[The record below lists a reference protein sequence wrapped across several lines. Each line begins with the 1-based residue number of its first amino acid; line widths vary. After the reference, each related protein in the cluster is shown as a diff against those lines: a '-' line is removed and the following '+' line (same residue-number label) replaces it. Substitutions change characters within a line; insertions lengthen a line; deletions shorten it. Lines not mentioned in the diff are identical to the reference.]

1 MMKNLY
7 KALAKFQKEVK
18 NIPRSSKSYAYDYA
32 KLEDILKV
40 VTPTLHKNGLVV
52 IQTID
57 TDEIR
62 NIPSVK
68 TILAH
73 TDSAESI
80 ESVTPVAEV
89 KLGSMNTYQS
99 LGSGI
104 TYMRRYSLAG
114 ILGICPDDDIDS
126 NEKLVREVVSTSTKK
141 LTKMTEANYNS
152 MKASAKNKKEK
163 EGMNWS
169 QIEAVMK
176 NQNIEIDKELFD
188 RIKTE
193 LDGKG

>member
-1 MMKNLY
+1 MKNLY

-18 NIPRSSKSYAYDYA
+18 SIPKNSKGYGYDYA
-32 KLEDILKV
+32 KLEEIIKV

-52 IQTID
+52 IQIID

-73 TDSAESI
+73 TDSGESI

-104 TYMRRYSLAG
+104 TYMRRYSIAG

-126 NEKLVREVVSTSTKK
+126 NEKLVREVVSNDTKK
-141 LTKMTEANYNS
+141 SIKMTEANYDS
-152 MKASAKNKKEK
+152 MKTSSKNKRKEC
-163 EGMNWS
+163 MNWS

-176 NQNIEIDKELFD
+176 NQNIEIDKELFN
-188 RIKTE
+188 RIKKE

>member
-1 MMKNLY
+1 MKNLY

-18 NIPRSSKSYAYDYA
+18 NIPKNSKGYGYDYA
-32 KLEDILKV
+32 KLEEIIKV

-73 TDSAESI
+73 TDSGESI

-104 TYMRRYSLAG
+104 TYMRRYSIAG

-152 MKASAKNKKEK
+152 MKASAKNKKE

-176 NQNIEIDKELFD
+176 NQNIEIDKQLFD

>member
-1 MMKNLY
+1 MKNLY

-18 NIPRSSKSYAYDYA
+18 NIPKNSKGYGYDYA
-32 KLEDILKV
+32 KLEEIIKV

-52 IQTID
+52 IQIID

-73 TDSAESI
+73 TDSGESI

-104 TYMRRYSLAG
+104 TYMRRYSIAG

-126 NEKLVREVVSTSTKK
+126 NEKLVREVVSNDTKK
-141 LTKMTEANYNS
+141 LIKMTEANYDS
-152 MKASAKNKKEK
+152 MKTSAKNKRK

-176 NQNIEIDKELFD
+176 NQNIEIDKELFN
-188 RIKTE
+188 RIKKE

>member
-1 MMKNLY
+1 MKNLY
-7 KALAKFQKEVK
+7 KSLAKFQKEVK
-18 NIPRSSKSYAYDYA
+18 NIPKNSKGYGYDYA
-32 KLEDILKV
+32 KLEDIIKV

-57 TDEIR
+57 TDEVR

-73 TDSAESI
+73 TDSGESI

-104 TYMRRYSLAG
+104 TYMRRYSIAG
-114 ILGICPDDDIDS
+114 ILGISPDDDIDS
-126 NEKLVREVVSTSTKK
+126 NEKLVKEVVSTNTKK
-141 LTKMTEANYNS
+141 GIRVKMTDDNYDEVKERCLKQWKANKTWAEIRL
-152 MKASAKNKKEK
+152 MVDKEY
-163 EGMNWS
+163 
-169 QIEAVMK
+169 I
-176 NQNIEIDKELFD
+176 IDKQLIEKLQKD
-188 RIKTE
+188 ITNAK
-193 LDGKG
+193 

>member
-1 MMKNLY
+1 MLRNTLLAFIDNNIDY
-7 KALAKFQKEVK
+7 KTWRYFIGAHQDNV
-18 NIPRSSKSYAYDYA
+18 DYKTWRDLIEDDGKMIRFLLNTCQA
-32 KLEDILKV
+32 GLIMFKLEEIIKV

-52 IQTID
+52 IQIID

-73 TDSAESI
+73 TDSGESI

-104 TYMRRYSLAG
+104 TYMRRYSIAG

-126 NEKLVREVVSTSTKK
+126 NEKLVREVVSNDTKK
-141 LTKMTEANYNS
+141 
-152 MKASAKNKKEK
+152 
-163 EGMNWS
+163 
-169 QIEAVMK
+169 
-176 NQNIEIDKELFD
+176 
-188 RIKTE
+188 
-193 LDGKG
+193 